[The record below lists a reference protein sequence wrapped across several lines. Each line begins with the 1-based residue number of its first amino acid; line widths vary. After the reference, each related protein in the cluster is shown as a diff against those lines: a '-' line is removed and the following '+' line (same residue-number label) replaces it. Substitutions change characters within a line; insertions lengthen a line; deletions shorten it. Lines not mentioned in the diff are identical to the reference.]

1 MTTPNSAPPDGPAEP
16 VVPQNI
22 RWVLLGI
29 MLALLLSQLDGLIV
43 GTAMPTI
50 VNDIGGVDS
59 LSWVVTAY
67 TLTTACS
74 TPIWGKLGDLYS
86 RKTMFLASIVVFLG
100 ASALCGMA
108 TTMNELIIF
117 RALQGIGSGGLGAGA
132 FALIGALLPPRERGR
147 YQGMVAIVMAVGSI
161 GGPLVGGVIT
171 GHLGWRWAFYIN
183 LPIGL
188 VCVVW
193 CQLLLH
199 LPQTRRGKVVIDWLG
214 ITLMTAMVS
223 AVVMAATWAGST
235 YAWGSW
241 QILTLAAATVLLF
254 VAFVAAQ
261 RRSSEP
267 LLPLRIFT
275 GSRNFPL
282 AAALLVVAGVAMFGG
297 TLYLP
302 LYQQTVQGASAT
314 NSGLLLLPMM
324 IGTVIASN
332 IAGKVMTR
340 TGRYKVFPLIGTAS
354 LTVGMALLSSMD
366 THTSPTVTSAFM
378 VLVGIGTGFT
388 LQMANTIAQNSVEL
402 RDIGAA
408 SASTNLFRTLG
419 GSLGVAVFGSLFN
432 RAVQGHAA
440 AGGAPGAGGSAPAH
454 LPQAAKDAYLQAVVH
469 GTHQIF
475 LVASIAA
482 VVGVA
487 AAAFVKEVPLRS
499 RPAGTQAAP
508 RAEGENG
515 AKVAPAPA
523 G

>member
-1 MTTPNSAPPDGPAEP
+1 MTAPKSAPPDGATEP
-16 VVPQNI
+16 VVPKNI

-50 VNDIGGVDS
+50 VNEIGGVNS

-74 TPIWGKLGDLYS
+74 TPVWGKLGDLYN
-86 RKTMFLASIVVFLG
+86 RKTMFLASIAVFLA

-108 TTMNELIIF
+108 STMNELIIF
-117 RALQGIGSGGLGAGA
+117 RALQGIGAGGLGAGA

-161 GGPLVGGVIT
+161 GGPLTGGAIT

-188 VCVVW
+188 ICIAW

-199 LPQTRRGKVVIDWLG
+199 VPHTRRSKVVIDWLG

-223 AVVMAATWAGST
+223 TIVMAATWAGST

-241 QILTLAAATVLLF
+241 QILTLATASVVLF
-254 VAFVAAQ
+254 AAFVASQ
-261 RRSSEP
+261 RRSTEP
-267 LLPLRIFT
+267 LLPPRIFT
-275 GSRNFPL
+275 GSRNFSL
-282 AAALLVVAGVAMFGG
+282 AAVLLVVAGVAMFGG

-302 LYQQTVQGASAT
+302 LYQQTVQDASAT

-332 IAGKVMTR
+332 IAGKVMTK
-340 TGRYKVFPLIGTAS
+340 TGHYKVFPIIGAVS
-354 LTVGMALLSSMD
+354 LTIGMALLSSMD

-419 GSLGVAVFGSLFN
+419 GSLGVAVFGSLFT
-432 RAVQGHAA
+432 RAVQGRAP
-440 AGGAPGAGGSAPAH
+440 AGGAPGDGAHSGDSALAH

-475 LVASIAA
+475 LVASI
-482 VVGVA
+482 VA
-487 AAAFVKEVPLRS
+487 AAGLGAAVFIREVPLRGK
-499 RPAGTQAAP
+499 PGGAQAAP
-508 RAEGENG
+508 GP
-515 AKVAPAPA
+515 KVQAAA
-523 G
+523 N